1 MTLIVNWLG
10 PKLNS
15 NCASS
20 RDRTAL
26 RHPARCL
33 LASGRNKEGKTG
45 SDSNGIKLSSNT
57 LLFQGVTGCLRR
69 FREKRIRLWPAFP
82 GTGLDTVRS
91 VGMDHR
97 GQGVPWARGAAPPHG
112 IATADPLQGHAL
124 PLRRCQPDHADQIGD
139 QGKDG

>member
-57 LLFQGVTGCLRR
+57 LLFQGVTGFLRR

-82 GTGLDTVRS
+82 GTGLDAVRA
-91 VGMDHR
+91 VGVDDR
-97 GQGVPWARGAAPPHG
+97 VEGVPGARGGPPRHG
-112 IATADPLQGHAL
+112 VATAHPRPG
-124 PLRRCQPDHADQIGD
+124 P
-139 QGKDG
+139 